1 MSTVSCTV
9 ECVSC
14 DAGRFPGIEAATLPA
29 CQPARRVHS
38 LDDAWA
44 GTVRESVRRLDEWFA
59 QGARDRRASAWVEQ
73 MNRHQLRDIGMENE
87 VATAK
92 ARRLVQDRYIWQ
104 RPVL

>member
-29 CQPARRVHS
+29 CQPARSIRP
-38 LDDAWA
+38 LDDDWA
-44 GTVRESVRRLDEWFA
+44 AIVRESVRRLDEWFA

-87 VATAK
+87 LATAK
-92 ARRLVQDRYIWQ
+92 ARRLMQERYLLQ